1 MRNEKFEKFIAVPKN
16 IISQTKKVVLDFVF
30 TKSFFVDK
38 FLQKPIISENTFI
51 VWEPCTKSH
60 SEVVPGFVK
69 YLVDLGYDV
78 SVLVDPDRISEGLF
92 SKYASS
98 KVIINKMSQ
107 SAIRNFFRYGDL
119 KDIKGIMVT
128 TVGKLCKNMDNYD
141 GVFDGFNTSLNK
153 SKILFVE
160 HDIKMTVDNGT
171 WNSGFIT
178 LRELDYK
185 NAESVVVNPHYF
197 GEINVT
203 AKNKDVVNFITI
215 GTIKPRKKDNNT
227 IIDAVL
233 ELHNKGITNFKITV
247 IGKGEI
253 KNIPEKIRKYFD
265 IKGRL
270 NFDKMYDEIEKADFM
285 LTSYNETHS
294 RYITTGTSG
303 NFQLI
308 YGFLKPCI
316 LIESFARINRF
327 DNENSI
333 LYKEPK
339 DYANA
344 LEKAIKMN
352 EDEYEVMQNAL
363 KQTVVEVYNDSLNN
377 LKGALNG

>member
-327 DNENSI
+327 DDKNSI

-352 EDEYEVMQNAL
+352 KDEYEVMQNAL
-363 KQTVVEVYNDSLNN
+363 KQTVAEVYNDSLNN

>member
-1 MRNEKFEKFIAVPKN
+1 
-16 IISQTKKVVLDFVF
+16 
-30 TKSFFVDK
+30 
-38 FLQKPIISENTFI
+38 
-51 VWEPCTKSH
+51 
-60 SEVVPGFVK
+60 
-69 YLVDLGYDV
+69 
-78 SVLVDPDRISEGLF
+78 
-92 SKYASS
+92 
-98 KVIINKMSQ
+98 
-107 SAIRNFFRYGDL
+107 
-119 KDIKGIMVT
+119 
-128 TVGKLCKNMDNYD
+128 MDNYD

-233 ELHNKGITNFKITV
+233 ELHNKGITNFKISV

-327 DNENSI
+327 DDKNSI